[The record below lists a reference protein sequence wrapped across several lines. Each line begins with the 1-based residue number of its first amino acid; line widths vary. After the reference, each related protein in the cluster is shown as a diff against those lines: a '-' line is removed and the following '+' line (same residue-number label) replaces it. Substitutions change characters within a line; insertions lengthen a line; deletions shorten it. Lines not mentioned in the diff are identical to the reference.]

1 MMNHLRKEISR
12 AHGSHWVAA
21 SLIMFIPFL
30 LENAALLPLAFTEKM
45 DAIKPMISYFYKS
58 ALFPVSMIAVTIP
71 YSTSFIMDLKSG
83 YLKYQIHRA
92 GIGRFVRDRFIGNA
106 LAGATAVASAQL
118 LLLLLCSLI
127 FPYPDIGYRYFPT
140 GNRWEVFFYEKPG
153 IYIMLLI
160 ALQFWGNM
168 AWSSLALAASTYIG
182 NMYITLF
189 VPFLFVNILSAFSR
203 TGLLENIRAL
213 MYLTYDIDFW
223 KNDPTS
229 KIVAFLG
236 VFFIAMA
243 LSYPVFLRGVKKN
256 VSSKL

>member
-12 AHGSHWVAA
+12 AHGSYWVAA

-45 DAIKPMISYFYKS
+45 DAIKPMMSYFYKS

-92 GIGRFVRDRFIGNA
+92 GIGRFVRDRFISNA

-118 LLLLLCSLI
+118 LLLLLCCLI
-127 FPYPDIGYRYFPT
+127 FPYPDVNYRYFPT
-140 GNRWEVFFYEKPG
+140 GNRWEVFFYEKQG

-160 ALQFWGNM
+160 ALQFWENM

-213 MYLTYDIDFW
+213 MYLTYDSDFW
-223 KNDPTS
+223 KNDLILKLMS
-229 KIVAFLG
+229 FIVVFL
-236 VFFIAMA
+236 VIFL
-243 LSYPVFLRGVKKN
+243 LSYLLLYRGVKRN
-256 VSSKL
+256 VCYRL